1 LARVKSHQWI
11 DEFSGSIMVCDSAG
25 VILEMNKK
33 AVESHLADG
42 GRKLIGSNMMN
53 CHPEPARS
61 KLKRLMKKRQN
72 NVYKVTKG
80 RDRLI
85 VLQAP
90 WYSKKKYRGFVQ
102 ITLKPSGP
110 IPNHVRKS

>member
-1 LARVKSHQWI
+1 
-11 DEFSGSIMVCDSAG
+11 MVCDSAG

-33 AVESHLADG
+33 SVESHLADG

-61 KLKRLMKKRQN
+61 KLKRLMKSRQN
-72 NVYKVTKG
+72 NVYTVTKG
-80 RDRLI
+80 RGRRLI

-90 WYSKKKYRGFVQ
+90 WYTKKKYRGYVQ
-102 ITLKPSGP
+102 ITLKM
-110 IPNHVRKS
+110 